1 MPWLS
6 KVKGVLQMWWPG
18 DEGGWATADV
28 LLGNV
33 NPGGKLPFTWGKKLT
48 DYAAN
53 DPAHPER
60 STKGVDGKTTFSEGV
75 DVGYRWFDAQGIEP
89 LYSFGYGL
97 SYTRFRF
104 GEVKTVKAADGG
116 LDVSVDVTNAGDVA
130 GDEVAQ
136 VYLDAPAEKPEGF
149 QFAPKTLAAFDR
161 VTLGPKETKTVTMH
175 VAPRAFEAW
184 SAAENKWV
192 RFGNRKVEVGGSERD
207 LKGSAAAE

>member
-1 MPWLS
+1 
-6 KVKGVLQMWWPG
+6 
-18 DEGGWATADV
+18 V